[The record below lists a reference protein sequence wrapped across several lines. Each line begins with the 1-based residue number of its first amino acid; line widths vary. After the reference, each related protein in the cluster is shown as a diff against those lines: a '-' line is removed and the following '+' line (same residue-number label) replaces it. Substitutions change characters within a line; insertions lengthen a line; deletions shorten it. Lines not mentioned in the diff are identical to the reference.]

1 MNLGKLRISRRTV
14 TIAVAFA
21 GLVSLAIG
29 AHAALNKRSLDA
41 AKAIG
46 TEHTGSIGTTASRVA
61 LVIGNGHYPDAS
73 APLAQPINDARG
85 LTAAL
90 RAKGF
95 DVDVVEDATK
105 DDMARAIVRLKAKI
119 KPDTVAMLFFGGYGV
134 QVGRESF
141 MIPVDA
147 AIWKEADVRRDGVSI
162 EQVLDAMTEKGAK
175 AKLVVVDA
183 SRRNPYERRFRSYSH
198 GLAPIS
204 TPENAL
210 ILTSATPGKVA
221 DDGKG
226 QYSVLVTELLEQFEF
241 AVRRRQRLQQDP
253 HLRLPRLRRRAGAA
267 GVVVPAGRRPHRR
280 VRPAIRHGIQNK
292 KAPAEAGAFFI
303 VNAVLPPAVCLLRI
317 RARRHRPHRIALAQQ
332 RAGARH
338 HDVALSQ
345 PRGDLDLSGRHQP
358 GLHPP
363 RFDARAP
370 HHLHHGAGGAI
381 EDGGERHRDAAALPG
396 LDLRAAAM
404 NSPAGGGWW

>member
-1 MNLGKLRISRRTV
+1 MNLGQLRISRRTV

-29 AHAALNKRSLDA
+29 AHAALNKRSLDV
-41 AKAIG
+41 AKAVG
-46 TEHTGSIGTTASRVA
+46 TEQTGSIGGSANRVA

-73 APLAQPINDARG
+73 APLVQPINDARG

-105 DDMARAIVRLKAKI
+105 DDMARAIVRLKARI

-141 MIPVDA
+141 MIPIDA

-204 TPENAL
+204 APENAL

-226 QYSVLVTELLEQFEF
+226 QYSVLVTELLN
-241 AVRRRQRLQQDP
+241 
-253 HLRLPRLRRRAGAA
+253 HLNSQTGAA
-267 GVVVPAGRRPHRR
+267 TAFNKTRISVSRASDGEQVPQVSSSLLED
-280 VRPAIRHGIQNK
+280 VRI
-292 KAPAEAGAFFI
+292 
-303 VNAVLPPAVCLLRI
+303 
-317 RARRHRPHRIALAQQ
+317 
-332 RAGARH
+332 
-338 HDVALSQ
+338 
-345 PRGDLDLSGRHQP
+345 
-358 GLHPP
+358 
-363 RFDARAP
+363 
-370 HHLHHGAGGAI
+370 GG
-381 EDGGERHRDAAALPG
+381 
-396 LDLRAAAM
+396 
-404 NSPAGGGWW
+404 

>member
-1 MNLGKLRISRRTV
+1 MNLGQLCISRRTV
-14 TIAVAFA
+14 TIAIAFA

-46 TEHTGSIGTTASRVA
+46 TEQTGSIGATASRVA

-90 RAKGF
+90 RATGF

-147 AIWKEADVRRDGVSI
+147 ALWKEADVRRDGVSI
-162 EQVLDAMTEKGAK
+162 ELVLDAMTEKGAK

-204 TPENAL
+204 APENAL

-226 QYSVLVTELLEQFEF
+226 QYSVLVTELLNNLNSQS
-241 AVRRRQRLQQDP
+241 
-253 HLRLPRLRRRAGAA
+253 GAA
-267 GVVVPAGRRPHRR
+267 SAFNKTRISVSRASDGEQVPQ
-280 VRPAIRHGIQNK
+280 VSSSLLEDIRI
-292 KAPAEAGAFFI
+292 
-303 VNAVLPPAVCLLRI
+303 
-317 RARRHRPHRIALAQQ
+317 
-332 RAGARH
+332 
-338 HDVALSQ
+338 
-345 PRGDLDLSGRHQP
+345 
-358 GLHPP
+358 
-363 RFDARAP
+363 
-370 HHLHHGAGGAI
+370 GG
-381 EDGGERHRDAAALPG
+381 
-396 LDLRAAAM
+396 
-404 NSPAGGGWW
+404 